1 MIAIIKTGGK
11 QYLVKE
17 GNALKVEKLPGVA
30 GDAVHFDQVLLVAA
44 EDGSSFQVGQPTLA
58 GMLVKGT
65 IIKQARSR
73 KIRVIKFKRKV
84 RYSRRAGHR
93 QEFTEVKIEKIG

>member
-17 GNALKVEKLPGVA
+17 GDTFKFEKLPGVA
-30 GDAVHFDQVLLVAA
+30 GDAVHFDHVLLVAA
-44 EDGSSFQVGQPTLA
+44 EDGSSFQVGQPTLE

-65 IIKQARSR
+65 IIKQARTR